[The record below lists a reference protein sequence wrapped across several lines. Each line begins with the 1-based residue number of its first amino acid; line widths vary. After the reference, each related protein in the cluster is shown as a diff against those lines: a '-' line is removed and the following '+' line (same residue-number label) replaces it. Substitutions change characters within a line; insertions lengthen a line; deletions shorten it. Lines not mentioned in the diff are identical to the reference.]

1 MALPMM
7 TSRFQMRRQLASQK
21 PLREQTSVGPS
32 TQSAGLTIETIS
44 HVAQIALAIV
54 AIFGYFY
61 TVLPVYQ
68 KERLAEQVA
77 EYEGIIKK
85 QAPKIAESERRLAE
99 LEHERSRL
107 TQDLKSIE
115 RQLSLARD
123 EKNKIESQ
131 IQYMTFR
138 YRLPDGTPA
147 TTPQQVRTAQALELR
162 RSFLSSLSMSCTLGL
177 GSDVFPSYSYLK
189 EDDKNKFWP
198 FTEREMATWK
208 EFGSR
213 YPPRRA
219 IDCID
224 SVANDFLQRYGK
236 DGPAADIESLRKE
249 AFQYA
254 NSAGTKP
261 WVPPLEPAD
270 LLQEL
275 TTKRSAI
282 ESDMKAE
289 LKKVEEQYG
298 DWESVFGESRRA
310 IFKHNYE
317 VGKQNANTQARSS
330 RLSLSFAT
338 QEKANVFRKSIH
350 QEVKRLIMTEV
361 KGEPR

>member
-1 MALPMM
+1 MAL
-7 TSRFQMRRQLASQK
+7 RRIAGRIQKRLAWRKTLRK
-21 PLREQTSVGPS
+21 PKLSSS
-32 TQSAGLTIETIS
+32 TGQGAGLKIEIVS

-85 QAPKIAESERRLAE
+85 QAPKIVESEKRLAQ
-99 LEHERSRL
+99 LEQDRSRL

-147 TTPQQVRTAQALELR
+147 TTPQQVKTAQTFELR
-162 RSFLSSLSMSCTLGL
+162 KSFLSSLSMSCTLGI
-177 GSDVFPSYSYLK
+177 GGDVFPSYSSIK
-189 EDDKNKFWP
+189 EDDKNKYWP
-198 FTEREMATWK
+198 FTDKEMATWK
-208 EFGSR
+208 EFGSK
-213 YPPRRA
+213 YPLKRA
-219 IDCID
+219 VDCID
-224 SVANDFLQRYGK
+224 SLANDFLQRYGK
-236 DGPAADIESLRKE
+236 DGHAADIDSLRKE
-249 AFQYA
+249 AILYA
-254 NSAGTKP
+254 NAAGAKA

-275 TTKRSAI
+275 VTKRSAI
-282 ESDMKAE
+282 ASDMNAE
-289 LKKVEEQYG
+289 LKKVEEQHG
-298 DWESVFGESRRA
+298 DWESAFGESRRA
-310 IFKHNYE
+310 ILKHNHE
-317 VGKQNANTQARSS
+317 VGKQNAKTQARSS
-330 RLSLSFAT
+330 QFSLSYST
-338 QEKANVFRKSIH
+338 QEKANAFRKSIH
-350 QEVKRLIMTEV
+350 QEVKRLIISEA
-361 KGEPR
+361 KSGSR